1 MKLSESYQVD
11 LQTSMLKKAMQS
23 MPSLHDN
30 WMTNTVGT
38 WQ

>member
-1 MKLSESYQVD
+1 
-11 LQTSMLKKAMQS
+11 LQTSMLRKAIES
-23 MPSLHDN
+23 MPALQDN